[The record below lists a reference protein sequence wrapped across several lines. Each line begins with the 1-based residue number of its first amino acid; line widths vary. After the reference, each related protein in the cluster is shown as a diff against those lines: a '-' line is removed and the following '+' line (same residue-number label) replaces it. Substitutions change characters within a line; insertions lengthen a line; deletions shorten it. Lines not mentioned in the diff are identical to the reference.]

1 MGEAY
6 SIRGSARLEPLDPEL
21 QPRLIEDFA
30 DVVLGS
36 ILFAFGLAT
45 LGLGAARS
53 RSTSRPLI
61 WLGLAN
67 LFYGLRLVLDTE
79 LLGGWVGIPERAA
92 AYLIVFLTY
101 VMPLP
106 AILFAERTL
115 GRGWRSSIRVAFW
128 VQAVYAAAAILIDSI
143 YGPLTAMELNN
154 PVVLFVLGIM
164 ILNGVLYLRRNPETL
179 RAAARSPD
187 GRIVIAGAV
196 VCLALVVNENLV
208 EIGLVPWEASPE
220 ALGILAMGVAI
231 VYAFVH
237 RVLNNERRL
246 AGISQ
251 ELETARRIQ
260 SSLLPR
266 RMPEVRGLALD
277 ARYLPMADVGGDLY
291 DFLAADPER
300 VGILVADVSGH
311 GVPAALIASMVKV
324 ALAAQAGH
332 ASDPAAVL
340 AGMNRILHGNLE
352 RGFVTAAYIYIDGE
366 TATYAS
372 AGHPP
377 PLIWREGRTEELRQE
392 SLPLGRFRRA
402 EYRNGE
408 LRLSPGDRIL
418 LYTDGVTEAPSPGG
432 EPFGDER
439 LRDLLAS
446 SGELDAILGRLA
458 EWTGREALDD
468 DVTLVVARRS

>member
-1 MGEAY
+1 
-6 SIRGSARLEPLDPEL
+6 LL
-21 QPRLIEDFA
+21 EDFA

-36 ILFAFGLAT
+36 ILFSFGLAT
-45 LGLGAARS
+45 LGLGAARA
-53 RSTSRPLI
+53 RTTGRPLI
-61 WLGLAN
+61 WLGAAN
-67 LFYGLRLVLDTE
+67 LLYGLRLVLDAE
-79 LLGGWVGIPERAA
+79 LPGSWRAA
-92 AYLIVFLTY
+92 AYLVAFLTY

-106 AILFAERTL
+106 AILFTEWTL
-115 GRGWRSSIRVAFW
+115 GRGWRSTVRLALW
-128 VQAVYAAAAILIDSI
+128 VQAVYAASAILIDAVR
-143 YGPLTAMELNN
+143 GPGTAMESNN
-154 PVVLFVLGIM
+154 AVVLFVLGIL

-187 GRIVIAGAV
+187 GRIVIAGVV

-208 EIGLVPWEASPE
+208 EVGLVPWGVSLEP
-220 ALGILAMGVAI
+220 LGILALGGAI

-237 RVLNNERRL
+237 RVLFNERRL

-277 ARYLPMADVGGDLY
+277 ARYLPMADVGGDFY
-291 DFLAADPER
+291 GFLAEDAER
-300 VGILVADVSGH
+300 IGILVADVSGH

-324 ALAAQAGH
+324 ALAAQAEH

-340 AGMNRILHGNLE
+340 AGMNRVLHGNLE
-352 RGFVTAAYIYIDGE
+352 RGFVTAAYIYMDAE
-366 TATYAS
+366 RMTYAS

-377 PLIWREGRTEELRQE
+377 TLVRREGGVEELRQE
-392 SLPLGRFRRA
+392 SLPLGRFRKA

-408 LRLSPGDRIL
+408 LRLAPGDRIL
-418 LYTDGVTEAPSPGG
+418 LYTDGVTEAMSPAG

-439 LRDLLAS
+439 LRDIAAS
-446 SGELDAILGRLA
+446 SPDEILGHLN
-458 EWTGREALDD
+458 EWTARQPGEPLDD
-468 DVTLVVARRS
+468 DVTLVVVQRN

>member
-1 MGEAY
+1 
-6 SIRGSARLEPLDPEL
+6 LEPEF
-21 QPRLIEDFA
+21 QPRLLEDFA

-36 ILFAFGLAT
+36 ILFALGLAS
-45 LGLGAARS
+45 LGLGAVRA

-61 WLGLAN
+61 CLGVAN
-67 LFYGLRLVLDTE
+67 LLYGLRLIVDTD
-79 LLGGWVGIPERAA
+79 LLGGWVGIPERGA
-92 AYLIVFLTY
+92 AYLVVFITY

-106 AILFAERTL
+106 AILFTEWAL
-115 GRGWRSSIRVAFW
+115 GRGWRSSIRLALW
-128 VQAVYAAAAILIDSI
+128 VQIAYAAAAIVIDSV
-143 YGPLTAMELNN
+143 YGPLTAMSANN
-154 PVVLFVLGIM
+154 PVVLFVLAVM
-164 ILNGVLYLRRNPETL
+164 ILNGVLYLRKHPGTL
-179 RAAARSPD
+179 RAAARTRD
-187 GRIVIAGAV
+187 GRVVIGAAV
-196 VCLALVVNENLV
+196 VFLALVINENLV
-208 EIGLVPWEASPE
+208 EVGLVPWGVSPE
-220 ALGILAMGVAI
+220 PLGILALGGAI

-237 RVLNNERRL
+237 RVLVNERRL

-266 RMPEVRGLALD
+266 RMPEVRGLSVA

-300 VGILVADVSGH
+300 VGILVSDVSGH

-324 ALAAQAGH
+324 ALAAQAEH

-352 RGFVTAAYIYIDGE
+352 RGFVTAAYIYIDAG
-366 TATYAS
+366 TVTYAS

-377 PLIWREGRTEELRQE
+377 PLVWREGRTEELRQE

-402 EYRNGE
+402 EYRNEE
-408 LRLSPGDRIL
+408 LRLSPGDRLL
-418 LYTDGVTEAPSPGG
+418 LYTDGVTEALSPAG

-439 LRDLLAS
+439 LRDLLAAS
-446 SGELDAILGRLA
+446 ADPDAILGRLA
-458 EWTGREALDD
+458 GWTGRQTGEPLDD
-468 DVTLVVARRS
+468 DVTIVVAEAGRQPLGP

>member
-1 MGEAY
+1 
-6 SIRGSARLEPLDPEL
+6 LQPEL
-21 QPRLIEDFA
+21 QLRLLEDFV

-36 ILFAFGLAT
+36 ILFALGLAA
-45 LGLGAARS
+45 LGLGAVRA
-53 RSTSRPLI
+53 RSTSRPLSY
-61 WLGLAN
+61 LGIAN
-67 LFYGLRLVLDTE
+67 VLYGLRLIADTD
-79 LLGGWVGIPERAA
+79 LLGSWVGIPERGA
-92 AYLIVFLTY
+92 AYLVVFLTY

-106 AILFAERTL
+106 AILFTEWAL
-115 GRGWRSSIRVAFW
+115 GRGWRSSIRLALW
-128 VQAVYAAAAILIDSI
+128 IQTVYAAAAILIDAVR
-143 YGPLTAMELNN
+143 GPGTAMGINN
-154 PVVLFVLGIM
+154 LLVLFGLMVM
-164 ILNGVLYLRRNPETL
+164 ILNGVLYLRKNPGAS
-179 RAAARSPD
+179 RAAARTRD
-187 GRIVIAGAV
+187 GKAVIAGSAV
-196 VCLALVVNENLV
+196 FLALVINENLV
-208 EIGLVPWEASPE
+208 EAGLVPWGVSPE
-220 ALGILAMGVAI
+220 PLGILALGGAI

-237 RVLNNERRL
+237 RVFANETRL
-246 AGISQ
+246 AAISQ

-266 RMPEVRGLALD
+266 RMPEVRGLTVA

-311 GVPAALIASMVKV
+311 GVPAALIASMVKI
-324 ALAAQAGH
+324 ALAAQAEH

-352 RGFVTAAYIYIDGE
+352 RGFVTAAYIYIDAG

-377 PLIWREGRTEELRQE
+377 QLVWHEGQVEELRQE

-408 LRLSPGDRIL
+408 LRLSPGDRLL
-418 LYTDGVTEAPSPGG
+418 LYTDGVTEALSPAG

-439 LRDLLAS
+439 LREHAALSPDGL
-446 SGELDAILGRLA
+446 LGRLA
-458 EWTGREALDD
+458 AWTGRQPGEPLDD
-468 DVTLVVARRS
+468 DVTIVMAEVGRQPLGP